1 MNSATAT
8 REKSPGGAAAFAEA
22 RELQWTWKPG
32 AMSDMAAAICR
43 LAIARGIAGTFSAND
58 LPTHHAEGH
67 GGRGIAGSVFC
78 RLAKDDVITPVGVFI
93 GTSFQQRFE
102 KNAGGNRV
110 GVWRLKS
117 LARADRLL
125 ELHAA
130 QPKPVV
136 ITQPDLS
143 PTS

>member
-1 MNSATAT
+1 MSTAL
-8 REKSPGGAAAFAEA
+8 ENPAFQEA

-32 AMSDMAAAICR
+32 AMSDMAATICR
-43 LAIARGIAGTFSAND
+43 LALARGVSGTFSAND
-58 LPTHHAEGH
+58 LPIHKAGEH

-117 LARADRLL
+117 HARASRLL
-125 ELHAA
+125 ALHAA
-130 QPKPVV
+130 LPVAPKP
-136 ITQPDLS
+136 TQPNLIAA
-143 PTS
+143 